1 MRISRRQLE
10 EKVKKQAE
18 EIATLNVLLRAY
30 IQSNQRLQ
38 DDIEA
43 LNQSLNCTAAE
54 LKRWQDIARK
64 ADERRLE
71 YVRGMVS
78 TD

>member
-1 MRISRRQLE
+1 MRMSRRQLE
-10 EKVKKQAE
+10 AKVEEQAQ
-18 EIATLNVLLRAY
+18 EIATINVLLRAY

-43 LNQSLNCTAAE
+43 LNASLNCTAAE
-54 LKRWQDIARK
+54 LKRWQEIARK

-71 YVRGMVS
+71 YVRGVVS

>member
-1 MRISRRQLE
+1 MRMSRRQLE
-10 EKVKKQAE
+10 AKVEEQAQ
-18 EIATLNVLLRAY
+18 EIATLNVLIRAY
-30 IQSNQRLQ
+30 IQSNHKLQ
-38 DDIEA
+38 DDIDT
-43 LNQSLNCTAAE
+43 LNRSLNCTAAE